1 MDMNNVPYVFKK
13 IITCWLSC
21 ICLVHAEDGASS
33 MIRVAILRDAPSLG
47 KALTEVCQHEYKGTI
62 RVFKT
67 QKGSYTAVNTL
78 DIEDYLLGVIGREI
92 SPNAP
97 LEALKAQAIAARSHA
112 LYMAS
117 ISRDQPYDLV
127 ANLSQAYLGKARLHK
142 NVVLAIEI
150 TRGQILYYRGK
161 AIPAYFHTSCGGHTI
176 SAISVWPPTCDDG
189 DIQPRLQER
198 GQLPGTTKCPWCSA
212 SSENKWNAAINVA
225 TFLRV
230 FKQAGHR
237 LGGSPWITIVER
249 SASGHAL
256 KIAIESETGKLLMPA
271 DKFRAILGYSTIQSA
286 CFNVD
291 RPRNED
297 GTPGDRFIFRG
308 DGCGHGVG
316 LCQLGA
322 LAMAEKGAR
331 CDSIL
336 AWYFPNCRIRP
347 CVLDNLV
354 SAR

>member
-1 MDMNNVPYVFKK
+1 
-13 IITCWLSC
+13 
-21 ICLVHAEDGASS
+21 

-62 RVFKT
+62 RVFRT
-67 QKGSYTAVNTL
+67 QKGSYAAVNTL

-97 LEALKAQAIAARSHA
+97 LEALKTQAIAARSHA

-127 ANLSQAYLGKARLHK
+127 ANLSQAYLGKTRLHK

-150 TRGQILYYRGK
+150 TRGQILHYRGK
-161 AIPAYFHTSCGGHTI
+161 PIPAYFHTSCGGHTV
-176 SAISVWPPTCDDG
+176 SAVSVWPPTCDDR
-189 DIQPRLQER
+189 DTRNL
-198 GQLPGTTKCPWCSA
+198 QLPGTTKCTHCSA
-212 SSENKWNAAINVA
+212 SSENKWNVAINVA

-230 FKQAGHR
+230 SRQAGHR
-237 LGGSPWITIVER
+237 IGDSPWITIVER
-249 SASGHAL
+249 AAGGHAL
-256 KIAIESETGKLLMPA
+256 KIAIESETGKILMPA
-271 DKFRAILGYSTIQSA
+271 DKFRAMLGYSTIQSA
-286 CFNVD
+286 CFSVD
-291 RPRNED
+291 RPCNKD
-297 GTPGDRFIFRG
+297 GTPGTSFIFQG
-308 DGCGHGVG
+308 DGYGHGVG

-331 CDSIL
+331 HDSIL
-336 AWYFPNCRIRP
+336 AYYFPNCRIRSY
-347 CVLDNLV
+347 VLNNLV